1 MNTTLQ
7 EGIALAKDLKA
18 ALAGKTVKCDVVVCT
33 PFISVASVAKEV
45 EGSII
50 GVGAEDCSAQ
60 EKGAYTGEV
69 AANMIASTGAKY
81 VILGHS
87 ERRQYHGENNALLI
101 QKLQQALANGLTP
114 IFCVGEVK
122 EERESDHTRSG
133 KTATSSNAERDDVT
147 DAGSMIGG
155 DYSLTE
161 QIIVSEAV
169 RFNTADLF
177 GTWTVD
183 GVTTYRF
190 DTDGSGALILPEH
203 SYPFSFFAEG
213 NTLVL
218 EVKMLLKI

>member
-1 MNTTLQ
+1 MRIT
-7 EGIALAKDLKA
+7 GILFA
-18 ALAGKTVKCDVVVCT
+18 ALLVLALL
-33 PFISVASVAKEV
+33 PISSLA
-45 EGSII
+45 
-50 GVGAEDCSAQ
+50 
-60 EKGAYTGEV
+60 EKGS
-69 AANMIASTGAKY
+69 ASPRRATPSNA
-81 VILGHS
+81 
-87 ERRQYHGENNALLI
+87 ER
-101 QKLQQALANGLTP
+101 
-114 IFCVGEVK
+114 VK

-218 EVKMLLKI
+218 EFENEEIGTVHFVPSIDDDRLVLQREEEAGIAEYTLQKQ

>member
-1 MNTTLQ
+1 MRIT
-7 EGIALAKDLKA
+7 GILFA
-18 ALAGKTVKCDVVVCT
+18 ALLVLALL
-33 PFISVASVAKEV
+33 PISSLA
-45 EGSII
+45 
-50 GVGAEDCSAQ
+50 
-60 EKGAYTGEV
+60 EKGS
-69 AANMIASTGAKY
+69 ASPRRATPSNA
-81 VILGHS
+81 
-87 ERRQYHGENNALLI
+87 ER
-101 QKLQQALANGLTP
+101 
-114 IFCVGEVK
+114 VK

-190 DTDGSGALILPEH
+190 DTARTQLSLQLLCRRKHAGTGVRKRRDRDS
-203 SYPFSFFAEG
+203 
-213 NTLVL
+213 TLRTFYR
-218 EVKMLLKI
+218 